1 MKKIILFYFLFQFL
15 ILIKKTSLQNAFKYE
30 DIFKP
35 CKIGNLEVPNHFIR
49 SSTLELLANN
59 NGVPNQRSNQV
70 YIDLMKGNVGTI
82 ISSPIRI
89 NSVFSN
95 SNIFAL
101 NDDCK
106 INYFKEMTDLIHSKS
121 KSKILFEL
129 VYLTYTKDTDD
140 LIIDVLGP
148 SSIRSGLTGYNLKEM
163 NINQIKKLI
172 KLFGEAALRSKQAN
186 ADGVQIHAAH
196 NSLLAEFLSPLVNK
210 RNDQYGGSV
219 ENRLRIVIEI
229 LKEIKRVCGKDFPV
243 WIKIN
248 SSDEIK
254 GGLNEEDS
262 FQMCMILSKEGIDA
276 IEITGGKMRE
286 KKENER
292 IYYKDFT
299 YKVAQNIKT
308 PVIIGGGIRTKD
320 DINEIISNSN
330 VRFFAFSRP
339 LFKDPYFLNSL
350 K

>member
-1 MKKIILFYFLFQFL
+1 MKKILLFYFLLIFL
-15 ILIKKTSLQNAFKYE
+15 ILINQTSSQKPFKYE

-49 SSTLELLANN
+49 SSTLELLASK
-59 NGVPNQRSNQV
+59 NGIPNQRSNKI
-70 YIDLMKGNVGTI
+70 YLDLINGNVGTI

-89 NSVFSN
+89 NNLCSD

-106 INYFKEMTDLIHSKS
+106 IEYFKELTELIHSKS

-129 VYLTYTKDTDD
+129 IYLTYTQDTDD
-140 LIIDVLGP
+140 LIVNVLGP
-148 SSIRSGLTGYNLKEM
+148 SNIRSGLTGYNLHEM

-172 KLFGEAALRSKQAN
+172 KLFGQAALRSKQAN
-186 ADGVQIHAAH
+186 ADGIQIHAAH

-210 RNDQYGGSV
+210 RNDQYDGTV

-229 LKEIKRVCGKDFPV
+229 LKEIKRVCGKDYPV

-248 SSDEIK
+248 SSDEVK
-254 GGLNEEDS
+254 NGLTEEDS

-276 IEITGGKMRE
+276 IEITGGKMKE

-320 DINEIISNSN
+320 DINEIITNSN

-339 LFKDPYFLNSL
+339 LLKDPYFLKTL
-350 K
+350 E